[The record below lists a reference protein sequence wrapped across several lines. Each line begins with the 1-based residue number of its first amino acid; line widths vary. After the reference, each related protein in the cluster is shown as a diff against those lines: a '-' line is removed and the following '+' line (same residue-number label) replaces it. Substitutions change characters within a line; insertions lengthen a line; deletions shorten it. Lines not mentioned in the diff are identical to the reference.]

1 MGPDEIVRGPR
12 ENRRSGTKAR
22 RFGHSS
28 ENQELSEARCELN
41 AYRALLPKVALLI
54 SIASPVWLYSQK
66 DSSSSTM
73 SFSNRQLFNRAAVDK
88 ETAIEVMLIA
98 EVGKLDELKRAVA
111 SAGGVILREDVP
123 TGYLR
128 IQIASERL
136 SALVEA
142 PLIAAF
148 QIASNANMI
157 WDQEGQS
164 EDIAKMYRRYES
176 RALGGD
182 PMTQKE
188 EQKDLP
194 TLTVPESLA
203 YGYTGEEET
212 GVGEWLSQHPSWD
225 GRGVTIALLESA
237 LPEFTHPTMKSAK
250 ALDGTPIPK
259 IAGIINTVDLSG
271 QDYTRID
278 MKTTIHSDTTWY
290 TVKGRTYI
298 LPRSGTFHFGIFSA
312 PSGGSVH
319 EDFAVLWDQATGE
332 IWIDTDG
339 DASFEKETVM
349 HDVNEHFDV
358 GYLNLTYPEKKKIEF
373 VVAKG
378 RAPDTLHLYPSR
390 GGHQAMTASV
400 AAGSRTEDGVA
411 SGVAPNARVMFVR
424 NQAGKNRASDFVEGY
439 IEIASRPDVDV
450 MTDSRG
456 LSPVPDI
463 GSEFYSLMFDRI
475 ASTYHKPIFHSGG
488 NNLPALGQASGLE
501 GVFSVGGS
509 MSPSTYSALFGAGTL
524 DRVIKHPLS
533 AEGPGGGGTLK
544 PDFIA
549 PMHRI
554 SADVC
559 VGAYSYGAPVSKIA
573 LPKNS
578 PKVVLPPCYQ
588 ISCCTSASGPYAAGV
603 AALLESAARQEG
615 ETVSLESMGRALRS
629 SAQFLPDTPAFAQGA
644 GILNVEAAWKEM
656 QSKINIPL
664 IKITGP
670 LVYPMAKYAR
680 HPSEGGGLLE
690 LSGWTPGQTGQRSLH
705 LERESGPAAPS
716 PYKISWTG
724 NDGTFKSATSIT
736 LPLNESVALPVKIA
750 VSSYGP
756 HSAILNIH
764 DPETGAIVVRTL
776 ATVVVPQPI
785 PSTAGNF
792 LKLQGA
798 VSLMRSNDY
807 YLSVPDGTQALKVD
821 VDITQGAL
829 SPMLRSLDPSQM
841 VPNRPTNMFKTL
853 KTGKYTFVVPRPSSG
868 TWSLTLTNDSGWRAQ
883 DSKEVSTEEAKYA
896 VIVSA
901 LRGDLEM
908 KKEEADKVSF
918 HLKNT
923 GANLIE
929 PVVDVYPGTL
939 TSRKAP
945 FNPTGEPNLIE
956 VNAPKDAGILEFD
969 ARAELGASDLEL
981 FLYDCTSGACF
992 FSDYAGIA
1000 ASKATIAVH
1009 NPKPGKWILAVNA
1022 APSIVG
1028 HGQFVVDEFVGA
1040 KATRQ
1045 IVGSATKN
1053 SVPNEWH
1060 TAMSQPP
1067 LPAADAE
1074 GARAFLCELV
1084 DAALERA
1091 QLERQSAIP
1100 PPPGESKTPPV
1111 TNPIAVATKVF
1122 PAL

>member
-1 MGPDEIVRGPR
+1 
-12 ENRRSGTKAR
+12 
-22 RFGHSS
+22 
-28 ENQELSEARCELN
+28 LN
-41 AYRALLPKVALLI
+41 AYRPLFPMIALLI
-54 SIASPVWLYSQK
+54 FTASSVSLYSQK
-66 DSSSSTM
+66 DPSSRAM
-73 SFSNRQLFNRAAVDK
+73 SFSNRQLLNRAAVGK
-88 ETAIEVMLIA
+88 QSAIEVMLIA
-98 EVGKLDELKRAVA
+98 ELDKLDEVRRAVS
-111 SAGGVILREDVP
+111 SAGGLTLREDIP

-128 IQIASERL
+128 VQIASERL
-136 SALVEA
+136 SALVA
-142 PLIAAF
+142 DPSIAAY
-148 QIASNANMI
+148 QISSNANMI

-164 EDIAKMYRRYES
+164 EEISKMYRRYES

-182 PMTQKE
+182 PATQKE
-188 EQKDLP
+188 EQKNLP
-194 TLTVPESLA
+194 TLTVPESRA

-212 GVGEWLSQHPSWD
+212 GIGEWLSQHPSWD

-250 ALDGTPIPK
+250 SLDGKTVPK
-259 IAGIINTVDLSG
+259 IAGVINTVDLSE
-271 QDYTRID
+271 QDFTRVD
-278 MKTTIHSDTTWY
+278 MKTTIQSETTWY
-290 TVKGRTYI
+290 TINGRTYI

-312 PSGGSVH
+312 VSGGSVH
-319 EDFAVLWDQATGE
+319 EDFAVLWDQASGE
-332 IWIDTDG
+332 IWVDTDG
-339 DASFEKETVM
+339 DASFENETAM
-349 HDVNEHFDV
+349 RDINEHFDV

-378 RAPDTLHLYPSR
+378 RAANTLHLYPSR

-411 SGVAPNARVMFVR
+411 SGVAPNARVLFVR
-424 NQAGKNRASDFVEGY
+424 NQAGKSRASDFIEGY

-450 MTDSRG
+450 LTDSRG

-463 GSEFYSLMFDRI
+463 GSEFYGLIFSRI
-475 ASTYHKPIFHSGG
+475 AAAYHKPIFHSAG
-488 NNLPALGQASGLE
+488 NDLPAIGQASGLE

-509 MSPSTYSALFGAGTL
+509 MSPSTYSALFGGGTL

-578 PKVVLPPCYQ
+578 PRVVLPPCYQ

-603 AALLESAARQEG
+603 AAVLESAARQEG
-615 ETVSLESMGRALRS
+615 ETFSLESIGRALRS

-644 GILNVEAAWKEM
+644 GVLNVEAAWKEL
-656 QSKINIPL
+656 QRKVYIPQIN
-664 IKITGP
+664 ITGP
-670 LVYPMAKYAR
+670 LVYPMAKYAQ
-680 HPSEGGGLLE
+680 HPNEGGGLLE
-690 LSGWTPGQTGQRSLH
+690 LSGWTPGQTGERSFH
-705 LERESGPAAPS
+705 LQRESGPAS
-716 PYKISWTG
+716 PGPYRISWTG
-724 NDGTFKSATSIT
+724 NDGTFKTATSIT
-736 LPLNESVALPVKIA
+736 LPLKASVALSVKIA

-785 PSTAGNF
+785 PASAGNF
-792 LKLQGA
+792 LKFQGT
-798 VSLMRSNDY
+798 VPLMRSSDY
-807 YLSVPDGTQALKVD
+807 YVSVPDGTQALKVN
-821 VDITQGAL
+821 VDITQGSL
-829 SPMLRSLDPSQM
+829 STMLRSLDPSQM
-841 VPNRPTNMFKTL
+841 VPNRPTNMYRTL

-896 VIVSA
+896 LTVAA
-901 LRGDLEM
+901 LSGDLDM
-908 KKEEADKVSF
+908 KKEEADKFSF
-918 HLKNT
+918 HLENT

-939 TSRKAP
+939 TLHKAS
-945 FNPTGEPNLIE
+945 FKSTGEPNLIE
-956 VNAPKDAGILEFD
+956 VNAPKDTGILEFD
-969 ARAELGASDLEL
+969 ARAETGGSDLEL

-1000 ASKATIAVH
+1000 ASKATISVH

-1022 APSIVG
+1022 APFMVG
-1028 HGQFVVDEFVGA
+1028 HGQFVVDEFLGV

-1045 IVGSATKN
+1045 TLGFDAKT

-1060 TAMSQPP
+1060 TVVSP
-1067 LPAADAE
+1067 LPLPSADAE
-1074 GARAFLCELV
+1074 GTPAFLCELV

-1091 QLERQSAIP
+1091 QLERQSSIP
-1100 PPPGESKTPPV
+1100 PTPGESKAPV
-1111 TNPIAVATKVF
+1111 VNPIAVATKVF